1 MKMYTPKK
9 YSIFSQKAMLN
20 KVVCEFLLRCK
31 SAVSITVTL
40 LFITCSN
47 LGAQDLLITSIDSSA
62 FPNVKL
68 QIVYKGKKKFDKS
81 ELNFSQD
88 GRPLTFTINESAPGS
103 APEKGRAIFFLMEAS
118 GNTFGKPL
126 IEIREGVISAMDNL
140 EPEDLFN
147 AGTFGSFEV
156 DSIGLMKMADHF
168 SPSHGQIRESII
180 SKMRAFEDTALRSDL
195 YKNILE
201 TLNYFNAEKGIPQH
215 RILVVV
221 SAARNNSKSPQTS
234 SSVIG
239 AAKEAGMP
247 IHSITVLASDSAY
260 SAGRMD
266 LISRK
271 TGGKYYTCK
280 SQIEIANSLTDILN
294 LPVPE
299 SMKDASYEITLTAF
313 NELQLNTAK
322 IELSFRDTRQIIT
335 ASVATGGSLIPED
348 YRKYMWISIGILG
361 LIVVIMIFI
370 NLFSR
375 RKSRSSNKEIDMTA
389 PEVIEEDL
397 PTIDEKPQV
406 QTIRVQKSSYQK
418 QETEVKSPIFPT
430 EPPKSNGP
438 VVLVS
443 LNGRTQTY
451 PLVKEETFLG
461 RHDSNDIHV
470 PEQTVTGRHAVIRL
484 KSGKVSIED
493 LGSTNGTFVN
503 GERIRS
509 IDINA
514 GDRIRVG
521 QIEITVKV

>member
-1 MKMYTPKK
+1 MKMYIPKK
-9 YSIFSQKAMLN
+9 YPIFSQKAMLN
-20 KVVCEFLLRCK
+20 QVVCKFYLDCK
-31 SAVSITVTL
+31 SAVLLTIACL
-40 LFITCSN
+40 LFATTN

-81 ELNFSQD
+81 ELTLSQD

-126 IEIREGVISAMDNL
+126 IEIREGVIGAMDNL

-147 AGTFGSFEV
+147 AGTFGAFEV
-156 DSIGLMKMADHF
+156 DSLGLVKMADHF
-168 SPSHGQIRESII
+168 SPNHGQIRESII

-195 YKNILE
+195 YKNTLE
-201 TLNYFNAEKGIPQH
+201 ALNYFNSEKGIPQH
-215 RILVVV
+215 RILVVI

-271 TGGKYYTCK
+271 TGGKYFTCK
-280 SQIEIANSLTDILN
+280 SQIEIANALTDILN

-322 IELSFRDTRQIIT
+322 IELNFRGTRQIIT
-335 ASVATGGSLIPED
+335 ASVFTGGSLIPED

-375 RKSRSSNKEIDMTA
+375 RKSKSSSKEIDMSA
-389 PEVIEEDL
+389 PEVIEEEL
-397 PTIDEKPQV
+397 PTIEEKPQV

-418 QETEVKSPIFPT
+418 QESEVKSPVFPS

-451 PLVKEETFLG
+451 PLIKEETFLG
-461 RHDSNDIHV
+461 RHDTNDIHV

-509 IDINA
+509 KEINA

>member
-1 MKMYTPKK
+1 
-9 YSIFSQKAMLN
+9 MLN
-20 KVVCEFLLRCK
+20 LKLIKQLNFIKAAFVF
-31 SAVSITVTL
+31 TL
-40 LFITCSN
+40 LWLLNSAGN
-47 LGAQDLLITSIDSSA
+47 VGAQDLMITSIDSSA

-81 ELNFSQD
+81 ELSLSQD

-103 APEKGRAIFFLMEAS
+103 APEKGRAIFFLMESS

-126 IEIREGVISAMDNL
+126 IEIREGIISAMDNL

-156 DSIGLMKMADHF
+156 DSLGLMKMADHF
-168 SPSHGQIRESII
+168 SPNHGQIRESII

-201 TLNYFNAEKGIPQH
+201 TLKYFNTEKGIPQH
-215 RILVVV
+215 RIFVVI

-239 AAKEAGMP
+239 AAKDAGMP
-247 IHSITVLASDSAY
+247 VHSITVLASDSAY

-271 TGGKYYTCK
+271 TGGKYFTCK
-280 SQIEIANSLTDILN
+280 SQIEIANALTDILN

-299 SMKDASYEITLTAF
+299 SMKDASYEVTLTAY

-322 IELSFRDTRQIIT
+322 IELNFRGSRQIVT
-335 ASVATGGSLIPED
+335 ASVFSGGSLIPED
-348 YRKYMWISIGILG
+348 YRKYMWFSIGILG
-361 LIVVIMIFI
+361 FIVIVMIMI
-370 NLFSR
+370 NLFSK
-375 RKSRSSNKEIDMTA
+375 RKSRSSSKEIDMTS
-389 PEVIEEDL
+389 PDTIEDEIPKIEEKA
-397 PTIDEKPQV
+397 PIS
-406 QTIRVQKSSYQK
+406 TIRVQQKSSYKK
-418 QETEVKSPIFPT
+418 QETEINSPVFPN

-451 PLVKEETFLG
+451 PLIKEETFLG
-461 RHDSNDIHV
+461 RHDTNDIHV

-484 KSGKVSIED
+484 KKGKVSIED

-503 GERIRS
+503 GERIRE
-509 IDINA
+509 IELKA
-514 GDRIRVG
+514 ADRIRVG
-521 QIEITVKV
+521 QIEITVKI

>member
-1 MKMYTPKK
+1 MYTLQK
-9 YSIFSQKAMLN
+9 YPIFSQKTMLN
-20 KVVCEFLLRCK
+20 QLFSKVYLNCK
-31 SAVSITVTL
+31 SAILLTIAILIVST
-40 LFITCSN
+40 SN
-47 LGAQDLLITSIDSSA
+47 LVAQDLLITSIDSSA
-62 FPNVKL
+62 FPNVKI

-81 ELNFSQD
+81 ELTLSQD

-156 DSIGLMKMADHF
+156 DSIGLLKMSDHF

-201 TLNYFNAEKGIPQH
+201 TLNYFNSEKGIPQH
-215 RILVVV
+215 RILVVI

-239 AAKEAGMP
+239 AAKDAGMP
-247 IHSITVLASDSAY
+247 IHSITVLATDSAY

-271 TGGKYYTCK
+271 TGGKYFTCR
-280 SQIEIANSLTDILN
+280 SQIEIANALTDILN

-322 IELSFRDTRQIIT
+322 IELNFRGSRQIIT
-335 ASVATGGSLIPED
+335 ASVLTGGSLIPED

-370 NLFSR
+370 NLISR
-375 RKSRSSNKEIDMTA
+375 RKLRSSNKEIDMTA
-389 PEVIEEDL
+389 PETIEEEVNL
-397 PTIDEKPQV
+397 PEEKPQV

-418 QETEVKSPIFPT
+418 QESEVKPPVFPT
-430 EPPKSNGP
+430 EPPKSTGP

-451 PLVKEETFLG
+451 PLIKEETFLG
-461 RHDSNDIHV
+461 RHDSNDIHI

-503 GERIRS
+503 GERIRTKE
-509 IDINA
+509 INA